1 MAAVD
6 TFDWLRN
13 EVWPNLSEGARR
25 FLDSQRGYMLKIRNE
40 NERRR
45 FVEELIVD
53 VKGLVKKK

>member
-6 TFDWLRN
+6 TFDWLKK
-13 EVWPNLSEGARR
+13 EVWPSLSEDARR
-25 FLDSQRGYMLKIRNE
+25 FLDGQRGYLLKIRNE

-45 FVEELIVD
+45 FVEELMVD